1 MAKDGFSFLV
11 CPDGQ
16 LIRDRIDAQLTAHT
30 GSNGPWERHVYWG
43 DEGLPPKFW
52 ENLTLQG
59 LFATPKAL
67 IVRNAQNLLTD
78 DWKKL
83 SAALSQ
89 STPSSWAFLCLE
101 VAFERGKAKVP
112 AAVQKTPCWKF
123 ASKNNWVWESAG
135 LDERNMQAFAK
146 AWAEK
151 RGVSFA
157 PSALPAICAA
167 LPPDA
172 TAARNELEKLALM
185 ADEKGV
191 ISADTSALGDHS
203 TELDIFGFIRAVQ
216 SGRQHDM
223 VWRKVMSSQSANDGL
238 VFQFLGMLQREA
250 RMMWQ
255 LLTGEPVRLPPTV
268 LQAKTQTAQK
278 LRFRGI
284 MRMWD
289 LALEAEKGIKS
300 GERSPDQAME
310 ALIGGLLALFSPQK
324 P

>member
-16 LIRDRIDAQLTAHT
+16 LIRDRIESQLTAHALSD
-30 GSNGPWERHVYWG
+30 GVWERHVYWG

-89 STPSSWAFLCLE
+89 ATPSSWAFLCLE

-123 ASKNNWVWESAG
+123 AAKKGWVWESAG
-135 LDERNMQAFAK
+135 LDERNMQGFAK

-151 RGVSFA
+151 RGVNFA
-157 PSALPAICAA
+157 PSALQTICAA
-167 LPPDA
+167 LPCDA
-172 TAARNELEKLALM
+172 TSARNELEKLALL
-185 ADEKGV
+185 ADENGV

-203 TELDIFGFIRAVQ
+203 AELDIFGFIRAVQ

-238 VFQFLGMLQREA
+238 VFQFLGMLQRET

-255 LLTGEPVRLPPTV
+255 LLTGEPVRLPPAV

-324 P
+324 Q